1 VNDLWFETMGYKT
14 IMKTIIL
21 RMGLFLFLFLH
32 GHGAYQFVI
41 FDLAHPILGSR
52 PFCSKSCDDN
62 NLRHW

>member
-41 FDLAHPILGSR
+41 FDLAHPIL
-52 PFCSKSCDDN
+52 
-62 NLRHW
+62 